1 MKKIFLIALAG
12 LAALASCKNNDEFTI
27 DGKIENAGQIKK
39 VLLYEMDQVVDS
51 AFLNENNEFKF
62 HRVSPDPNFYTLLVG
77 EKNFLVIAKNGD
89 QLEFETNLTDTTNTY
104 KIDGSA
110 ESEKIR
116 DFNKIS
122 NDYGKVYQEIQ
133 ADYNRMIS
141 EKPNAKDSIYNSLMP
156 KFQENMDAFS
166 REALKFGEENKDNLA
181 GFYAVGTIDQQRY
194 EQELIKFAED
204 IKDKFPKNKAVE
216 SFVNKMM
223 EIKPV
228 SVGQPAPQFELP
240 TPDGKMVKLSD
251 LKGKYVLLDFWASWC
266 APCRQENPNVVKQH
280 NRFKDKGFTVLGVSL
295 DKSKEPWVK
304 AIKDD
309 RLNWTQ
315 VSELK
320 EWDGKVSAQYKVEG
334 IPASFIL
341 DPSGKIVAKNLRG
354 VELEKFLATTLK

>member
-1 MKKIFLIALAG
+1 MKKLFLIAIAG
-12 LAALASCKNNDEFTI
+12 LTTLASCKNNKEFTI

-77 EKNFLVIAKNGD
+77 EKNFLIIAKNGET
-89 QLEFETNLTDTTNTY
+89 LEFETNLADTSNTY
-104 KIDGSA
+104 KIEGSA

-116 DFNKIS
+116 DFNKVS
-122 NDYGKVYQEIQ
+122 NDYGKVYQQIQ
-133 ADYNRMIS
+133 SDYNRLVS
-141 EKPNAKDSIYNSLMP
+141 ENPNSKDSIYNSLMP
-156 KFQENMDAFS
+156 RFQKNMDAFS
-166 REALKFGEENKDNLA
+166 KEALKFGDQNKDNLA

-194 EQELIKFAED
+194 EQELIKYAEN
-204 IKDKFPKNKAVE
+204 IKGKFLNNKAVE
-216 SFVNKMM
+216 SFVSKMM
-223 EIKPV
+223 AVKPV

-266 APCRQENPNVVKQH
+266 APCRQENPNLVKQY
-280 NRFKDKGFTVLGVSL
+280 NTFKDKGFTVLGVSL
-295 DKSKEPWVK
+295 DKAKEPWVK
-304 AIKDD
+304 AINDD
-309 RLNWTQ
+309 QLMWTH

-320 EWDGKVSAQYKVEG
+320 EWDGKVSSQYKVEG

-341 DPSGKIVAKNLRG
+341 DPSGTIVAKNLRG
-354 VELEKFLATTLK
+354 VDLENFLKSTLK